1 MRLEE
6 PLQSL
11 STGSFEYLE
20 SKVLSSNSLL
30 LKEINEITIL
40 IIVNG
45 ATNKIV
51 LLDLRNLI

>member
-20 SKVLSSNSLL
+20 RKVLSSNSLL

-51 LLDLRNLI
+51 L

>member
-1 MRLEE
+1 MRLEG

-11 STGSFEYLE
+11 NTGSFEYLE
-20 SKVLSSNSLL
+20 SKVLSSNSIL

-51 LLDLRNLI
+51 L